1 MQLAGIIKQ
10 SRIKQD
16 DIVEFEKLFKLYYSP
31 LCNFA
36 FRFLKDMD
44 LAEEIVQ
51 EFFFNY
57 WKNRHAMSIQISIK
71 SYMYRAIRNNSLK
84 YLEHVQVVR
93 RYEQNFK
100 ETNSSEVVVDSNEL
114 EVKELNDV
122 IEATLDELPERCRQ
136 IFKLSRFEGLK
147 YFEIAEK
154 LSISIKTVE
163 ANMGKAL
170 QLFRKNLKHYE
181 DPVCLTEKH

>member
-1 MQLAGIIKQ
+1 MQLVGFIKQ

-16 DIVEFEKLFKLYYSP
+16 DLVEFEKLFKSFYSP
-31 LCNFA
+31 LCSYA
-36 FRFLKDMD
+36 FKFLKDMD

-51 EFFFNY
+51 DFFYNY
-57 WKNRHAMSIQISIK
+57 WKNRHTMNIQISIK

-84 YLEHVQVVR
+84 YIEHVQVVK
-93 RYEQNFK
+93 RYEQNYK
-100 ETNSSEVVVDSNEL
+100 DTNSADIGSETNEL
-114 EVKELNDV
+114 EVKELNDI
-122 IEATLDELPERCRQ
+122 IEATLNDLPERCRQ
-136 IFKLSRFEGLK
+136 IFKMSRFEGLK

-170 QLFRKNLKHYE
+170 QLFRKNLKHYDE
-181 DPVCLTEKH
+181 LVC

>member
-1 MQLAGIIKQ
+1 MQLVGFIKQ

-16 DIVEFEKLFKLYYSP
+16 DLVEFEKLFKSFYSP
-31 LCNFA
+31 LCNYA
-36 FRFLKDMD
+36 FKFLKDMD

-51 EFFFNY
+51 DFFYNY
-57 WKNRHAMSIQISIK
+57 WKNRHTMNIQISIK

-84 YLEHVQVVR
+84 YIEHVQVVK
-93 RYEQNFK
+93 RYEQNYK
-100 ETNSSEVVVDSNEL
+100 DTNSADMGFETNEL
-114 EVKELNDV
+114 EVKELNDI
-122 IEATLDELPERCRQ
+122 IEATLNELPERCRQ
-136 IFKLSRFEGLK
+136 IFKMSRFEGLK

-170 QLFRKNLKHYE
+170 QLFRKNLKHYDE
-181 DPVCLTEKH
+181 LVC